1 MCIAVDQSFSSYQC
15 LIWPTFVDVFF
26 PFGKNTVRTN
36 GGGTKEM
43 LSIELITQWTNAK
56 AIMNGGGDSTYKDF
70 RPFTR
75 VEIRRHIGLYI
86 LQGLAPSP
94 QVEFKFMSH
103 QQDPIHG
110 NDMVSIAFGANA
122 MKRHKTLVF
131 PLPLAKT
138 IQIGRSDH

>member
-1 MCIAVDQSFSSYQC
+1 MYEKVAATKGFFKKDFMAKCKLTEKSK
-15 LIWPTFVDVFF
+15 PHEFVDVFL
-26 PFGKNTVRTN
+26 PFGKNTVKTN

-43 LSIELITQWTNAK
+43 LSIELMTQWTNAK

-94 QVEFKFMSH
+94 QVEFKFTSH
-103 QQDPIHG
+103 
-110 NDMVSIAFGANA
+110 
-122 MKRHKTLVF
+122 
-131 PLPLAKT
+131 
-138 IQIGRSDH
+138 